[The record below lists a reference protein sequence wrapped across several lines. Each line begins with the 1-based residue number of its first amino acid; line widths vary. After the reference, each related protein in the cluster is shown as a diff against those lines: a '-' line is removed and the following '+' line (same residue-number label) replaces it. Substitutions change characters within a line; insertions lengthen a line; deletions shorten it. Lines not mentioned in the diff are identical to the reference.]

1 MAQVEIITV
10 SKKGQVVLHKNVREE
25 MRIGDGSKLLLVE
38 KSGKATLT
46 KIDPLLQENLSTV
59 LASEKSLAKDWL
71 SKQEEEAWKDL

>member
-10 SKKGQVVLHKNVREE
+10 SKKGQVVLPKNVREE